1 MPDALLAIPEESKR
15 YLDMVG
21 GAGSERL
28 DRYRAYREYY
38 NGDHN
43 TQLTD
48 RQRAYLQIK
57 IGAEFN
63 DNYCPVV
70 VDVLAERLEVTG
82 FNAAEQDEDL
92 WQWWDDNRMDHNQGV
107 VHTAAIRDGDAYV
120 LVQWDNDNA
129 RPDFA
134 YEPAFDGGEGVEVV
148 YDPDCRGRPLFA
160 VKQWRDGQKR
170 RRLNLYMP
178 DRVEK
183 YIRNDDEAGNWLPYQ
198 PEGDES
204 WPIPWVSGDNEPLGI
219 PLIHFRHQD
228 KGYNYGKSELR
239 DVVPLQNALNK
250 AIIDLVAAADTTA
263 FRIYWMLGD
272 DPSDLEV
279 TPGSWIFSSKPPSG
293 DDGVAVGFFPG
304 EDLSRLI
311 EFKDAFVTEIA
322 RISRTPGH
330 HFQIGGNRP
339 AEGTLKQEE
348 AGLVAKAGKAMKS
361 FGNSWEDV
369 IVMARKLWA
378 TFGGEPVLNLDEPVN
393 VQWASAEVRTDP
405 TVDEKLKAGVPR
417 EIIWREM
424 GYSPDEI
431 EEMKETD
438 EYQQRQAQA
447 SVMLALA
454 EQGGQDE
461 G

>member
-82 FNAAEQDEDL
+82 FNAAEQDKDL

-134 YEPAFDGGEGVEVV
+134 YEPAFDGGEGVDVV

-160 VKQWRDGQKR
+160 VKQWKDSQKR

-183 YIRNDDEAGNWLPYQ
+183 YIRNDDEAGYWLPYQ

-279 TPGSWIFSSKPPSG
+279 TPGS
-293 DDGVAVGFFPG
+293 
-304 EDLSRLI
+304 
-311 EFKDAFVTEIA
+311 
-322 RISRTPGH
+322 
-330 HFQIGGNRP
+330 
-339 AEGTLKQEE
+339 
-348 AGLVAKAGKAMKS
+348 
-361 FGNSWEDV
+361 
-369 IVMARKLWA
+369 
-378 TFGGEPVLNLDEPVN
+378 
-393 VQWASAEVRTDP
+393 
-405 TVDEKLKAGVPR
+405 
-417 EIIWREM
+417 
-424 GYSPDEI
+424 
-431 EEMKETD
+431 
-438 EYQQRQAQA
+438 
-447 SVMLALA
+447 
-454 EQGGQDE
+454 
-461 G
+461 